1 MNGELE
7 RIAALVER
15 AAPLI
20 DRVSPRIGVRGEAA
34 EQDPVGR
41 EALEVLMTNAP
52 AITEYLL
59 REAGHGR

>member
-1 MNGELE
+1 MSGELE

-15 AAPLI
+15 AGPLI
-20 DRVSPRIGVRGEAA
+20 STVSPRIEIRGKAA
-34 EQDPVGR
+34 ERDPVGR

-59 REAGHGR
+59 REAGHDR